1 MQLELFAE
9 LPAVLAASALV
20 DAPGRLFDEL
30 AAALKFPYSAE
41 FRSPVSSQPMV
52 TEALSV

>member
-30 AAALKFPYSAE
+30 AAALKFLLGGIPLPGFFA
-41 FRSPVSSQPMV
+41 
-52 TEALSV
+52 ADGH

>member
-9 LPAVLAASALV
+9 PHAVLAASALV